1 MGIHL
6 TNYRI
11 YKENKDLYWWLFDL
25 WENKDHNIKRTTWQC
40 LFSIQMNKQ
49 TSDNLKINFTLL
61 YSKGKD
67 LKKNGACVF
76 WAPVFF

>member
-25 WENKDHNIKRTTWQC
+25 WENKENNIAV
-40 LFSIQMNKQ
+40 FIQYIDFRQLEDK
-49 TSDNLKINFTLL
+49 LYFLL
-61 YSKGKD
+61 YSKGK
-67 LKKNGACVF
+67 LKKKENGACVF